1 VTPRFGLG
9 GIIRHRGERE
19 RGVVLIFDGMEIRKE
34 EGVVQPKSRIFVVY
48 CILERKKASAKA
60 GYLYV
65 LDQMVQR

>member
-1 VTPRFGLG
+1 M
-9 GIIRHRGERE
+9 IRHRGERE
-19 RGVVLIFDGMEIRKE
+19 RGGVLVFDGMEIRKE
-34 EGVVQPKSRIFVVY
+34 EEVVRSKSCIFVAY